1 MRNSLIMILEVAVLK
16 IKPNFNQEFETAFAL
31 ASKII
36 ASMPGYIEHSLQK
49 CLEVENQYLLLVSWE
64 TLEDHTIG
72 FRESEQYKIWKELL
86 HHYYEPFPIVEH
98 YKLIL

>member
-1 MRNSLIMILEVAVLK
+1 MILEVAVLK
-16 IKPNFNQEFETAFAL
+16 IKPNFNQEFETAFAS

-49 CLEVENQYLLLVSWE
+49 CLEIENQYLLLVNWQ

-72 FRESEQYKIWKELL
+72 FRESEQYQTWKQLL

-98 YKLIL
+98 YKTIL